1 MEDIQL
7 LLKDKSSEK
16 VMSEVED
23 SVLVDE
29 LEVIAQ
35 KALKQRS
42 ERGVIKE
49 PSKQI
54 SEPSE
59 IRHIEIGKDHK
70 ATPPAA
76 KASRRKPRRD
86 TRKTNQVDQ
95 RLLQKILKEQ
105 ASRKSDLK
113 TWMEKVMR
121 NQDSQIGK
129 VIADYRKQNA
139 AMRNEIRDLIGGQTK
154 EFKQSC
160 EDLAV
165 TTSQEELER
174 LVNWFHDEFIKELD
188 ISSRRFEEL
197 RASSETEANRMT
209 EEVENKAQRIE
220 LLDQWIKELA
230 GYLPKDVRR
239 ELFEE
244 LGLKYLDDYED
255 TLKRAKKER
264 KGFLSRISSLFS
276 RGPPKAAKKHPPPE
290 PKKKVTSE
298 QSSARKRQAVTVD
311 AVAS

>member
-1 MEDIQL
+1 
-7 LLKDKSSEK
+7 
-16 VMSEVED
+16 MSEAED

-42 ERGVIKE
+42 EKSVIRE
-49 PSKQI
+49 PSKET
-54 SEPSE
+54 SEPGE
-59 IRHIEIGKDHK
+59 IRHIELRKDHNV
-70 ATPPAA
+70 TPPAT
-76 KASRRKPRRD
+76 KAPRRKPRRD
-86 TRKTNQVDQ
+86 TRKANQVDQ
-95 RLLQKILKEQ
+95 RSLQKLLKEQ
-105 ASRKSDLK
+105 ASKNKSDLRA
-113 TWMEKVMR
+113 WMEKMIR
-121 NQDSQIGK
+121 NQDSQIGR

-165 TTSQEELER
+165 TTSQEELEK

-197 RASSETEANRMT
+197 RSSSETEANRMT
-209 EEVENKAQRIE
+209 QEVESRNQRIE

-230 GYLPKDVRR
+230 GYLPKDVRQ

-244 LGLKYLDDYED
+244 LGLQYLDNYED
-255 TLKRAKKER
+255 SLKRAKKQR

-298 QSSARKRQAVTVD
+298 QSSARKRQAATVD